1 MSTRKLP
8 AAWIAIG
15 TVLAVALGATGAWL
29 AVRMTTA
36 DRVTKAA
43 VPGGPFALVDGAGR
57 TVTDKTYRG
66 RWELVFF
73 GYSFCPDLCPMT
85 LGVVAD
91 ALDRLGPLAAKVQP
105 IFVTLD
111 PQRDTPVIVTDY
123 VASFDKRIVGLSGT
137 PEAIAAAAAQFRVQ
151 YEAVKTGEGA
161 EDYLID
167 HTGFLYLMNPE
178 GRFVRVLAGNI
189 TGGEMADK
197 LRPLIAPAS

>member
-8 AAWIAIG
+8 VSWIAIG
-15 TVLAVALGATGAWL
+15 TALAVMLGATGAWIAL
-29 AVRMTTA
+29 RAPTA
-36 DRVTKAA
+36 DGVAPTA
-43 VPGGPFALVDGAGR
+43 VPGGPFALVDGTGR

-111 PQRDTPVIVTDY
+111 PKRDTPAVVTDY
-123 VASFDKRIVGLSGT
+123 VASFDKR
-137 PEAIAAAAAQFRVQ
+137 
-151 YEAVKTGEGA
+151 
-161 EDYLID
+161 
-167 HTGFLYLMNPE
+167 
-178 GRFVRVLAGNI
+178 
-189 TGGEMADK
+189 
-197 LRPLIAPAS
+197 